1 MPEFNISVMP
11 GDGIGPE
18 IMEQAL
24 RVLKKIAKKYSH
36 KFNYK
41 TVYIGGCSIDRFNK
55 PITSDT
61 IATVLSTDAL
71 LFSSVGGEK
80 WDNLPQNM
88 RPEAGLLEIR
98 KAISGYAN
106 IRPIKVFPAME
117 TFSTLKAEV
126 ISGID
131 IVIVRE
137 LVSGIYFGEPR
148 GVVKLPDGVRK
159 GFNTMSYK
167 DYEIERI
174 AKVAFSFA
182 QKRRKKITSIDKA
195 NVLDVSTL
203 WRDVVSEV
211 HKDYPDVAL
220 DFMYVDNAAMQII
233 RNPSQFD
240 VILAGNIFGDIL
252 SDEASMIT
260 GSLGMLPSAT
270 IGGNVGMFEPVHGS
284 APDIAGKAI
293 ANPVAQIVTTA
304 MMLRYGLGL
313 EAEADAIENAVY
325 RTLEKGY
332 RTPDIFKNG
341 NKKVDTSQMGDAIIE
356 EI

>member
-24 RVLKKIAKKYSH
+24 RVLDKIAKNYSH

-41 TVYIGGCSIDRFNK
+41 TVYIGGCSIDKFGK

-71 LFSSVGGEK
+71 LFSAVGGEK

-220 DFMYVDNAAMQII
+220 DFMYVDNAAMQLV

-260 GSLGMLPSAT
+260 GSLGMLPSAA

-313 EAEADAIENAVY
+313 EAEANAIENAVDK
-325 RTLEKGY
+325 TLEKGY

-341 NKKVDTSQMGDAIIE
+341 NKKVDTIQMGDAIIE

>member
-24 RVLKKIAKKYSH
+24 RVLDKIAKNYSH

-41 TVYIGGCSIDRFNK
+41 TVYIGGCSIDKFGK
-55 PITSDT
+55 PITADT

-71 LFSSVGGEK
+71 LFSAVGGEK

-117 TFSTLKAEV
+117 TFSTLKTEV

-174 AKVAFSFA
+174 AKVAFGFA

-211 HKDYPDVAL
+211 HKDYPDVVL
-220 DFMYVDNAAMQII
+220 DFMYVDNAAMQLV

-260 GSLGMLPSAT
+260 GSLGMLPSAA
-270 IGGNVGMFEPVHGS
+270 IGGTVGMFEPVHGS

-313 EAEADAIENAVY
+313 EAEADAVENAVDKA
-325 RTLEKGY
+325 LEKGY

-341 NKKVDTSQMGDAIIE
+341 NKKVDTIQMGDAIIE